1 MAKREGLHR
10 RECSAALLFYYLES
24 RMAVFFLTE
33 PVFGSFFPY
42 GQFLLA
48 GGRIWP
54 YATRI
59 FSTNC

>member
-1 MAKREGLHR
+1 
-10 RECSAALLFYYLES
+10 
-24 RMAVFFLTE
+24 MAVLFWTE